1 MDLGFFGLQSF
12 FAFASRSFV
21 VYENE
26 VTPFISDNHC
36 FDIFLMSRTSS
47 SSDQSFSMATG
58 FIIVCKWNSIIL
70 SPHSGKLLGN
80 LLTK

>member
-1 MDLGFFGLQSF
+1 
-12 FAFASRSFV
+12 
-21 VYENE
+21 
-26 VTPFISDNHC
+26 
-36 FDIFLMSRTSS
+36 MSRTSS